1 MTPLE
6 TVNAFMAAANRGD
19 WDGMLALL
27 TDDVEYHNI
36 PLEPVHGP
44 AAVRDTIEALLA
56 SGSDADWVVHR
67 EVEQG
72 DTVMNERTD
81 KFLQGD
87 RWLELPV
94 AGVFVVRDG
103 KIAIWHDY
111 FDLDTIMR
119 QMAPPQD

>member
-6 TVNAFMAAANRGD
+6 TVNAFMAAAAKRD
-19 WDGMLALL
+19 YDTALALL

-36 PLEPVHGP
+36 PLEPVYGP
-44 AAVRDTIEALLA
+44 AAVKDTIEALLA

-72 DTVMNERTD
+72 DIVMNERTD

-94 AGVFVVRDG
+94 AGVFVIRDG
-103 KIAIWHDY
+103 KIAVWHDY
-111 FDLDTIMR
+111 FDLATIVN
-119 QMAPPQD
+119 QMTGQT